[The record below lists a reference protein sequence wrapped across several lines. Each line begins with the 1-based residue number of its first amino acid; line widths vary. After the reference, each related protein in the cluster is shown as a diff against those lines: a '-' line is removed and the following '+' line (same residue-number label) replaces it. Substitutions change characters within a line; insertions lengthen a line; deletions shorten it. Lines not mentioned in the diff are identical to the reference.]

1 MKYLR
6 RSLIAVV
13 LALTLTGSAI
23 AGDIQCGFASTGTT
37 NEVVNPVTE
46 IALNLVQSMLS
57 LF

>member
-1 MKYLR
+1 MKNLR

-13 LALTLTGSAI
+13 LALTLTSSAL

-37 NEVVNPVTE
+37 NEAVNPVTE
-46 IALNLVQSMLS
+46 IALDLVQSVLS